1 MGRGGNS
8 WVLCISEKTV
18 CLCHFIGSKKN
29 PKLHDIQTVSYD
41 GDLAVAL
48 KHFPARALRKVC
60 NIVVDSPWVRF
71 LLLPVF
77 YSREEHFWQSALFE
91 VRQQLGEDFPKFEIG
106 LYRFDRQVAALLLE
120 KIQLVRLRETLAR
133 YGIHNPKIIPA
144 AAALFYDVPL
154 LVSIPTLWV
163 DVREDLV
170 VLKFSDHNTTLS
182 GIILVTD
189 IIPETGTDICRA
201 LPKAIESWIKQFS
214 VVPKVWVV
222 GGVDIQNFMPPNG
235 CVVQPYQTYF
245 RPFVAETIEAS
256 QLKWIEPFLLAVFV
270 AALPQRKTKN
280 YRLVNAEKT
289 PRKILKPAEFGVGA
303 FCLIAGLA
311 FGAQYLRNWEREMVD
326 QEQQLTAYRDQLA
339 QLAKQI
345 EQKQKTLL
353 EKQDLLKD
361 VSTYNQQNRAWHAF
375 FEELQSIL
383 RKTGDVFLTD
393 FHWQSIK
400 SETSTSTKKSDPSQP
415 SIELAGTIFIG
426 EHPDEEYWNAP
437 MNQMFDGFHRIA
449 GVEDVCEIKVHAP
462 QKGKITFRCR
472 LFLKPDAALLIGG

>member
-1 MGRGGNS
+1 MGRGSNS

-18 CLCHFIGSKKN
+18 CLCYFIGSKKN

-48 KHFPARALRKVC
+48 KHFPSRALRKVR
-60 NIVVDSPWVRF
+60 NIVVDLPCVRC
-71 LLLPVF
+71 LPLSVF
-77 YSREEHFWQSALFE
+77 YFREEHFWQSALFE

-106 LYRFDRQVAALLLE
+106 LYRFERQVAALLLE

-133 YGIHNPKIIPA
+133 YGMHNPKIIPT

-163 DVREDLV
+163 DVYEDRV
-170 VLKFSDHNTTLS
+170 VLKFSDHNTALS
-182 GIILVTD
+182 GIIFVTD
-189 IIPETGTDICRA
+189 IIDSRRA
-201 LPKAIESWIKQFS
+201 LPKAIESWIKQSS
-214 VVPKVWVV
+214 VVPKVWVI
-222 GGVDIQNFMPPNG
+222 GGMDIQNFMPPNG

-256 QLKWIEPFLLAVFV
+256 QLKWIESFLLAVFV

-289 PRKILKPAEFGVGA
+289 PRKILNPAECWVGA
-303 FCLIAGLA
+303 FCLTAGLA
-311 FGAQYLRNWEREMVD
+311 FGAQYLGDWEQKVVD
-326 QEQQLTAYRDQLA
+326 QEQQLAAYRDQLA
-339 QLAKQI
+339 QLTKQI

-393 FHWQSIK
+393 LHWQSIK
-400 SETSTSTKKSDPSQP
+400 PETSTSTKKSDPSQP